1 MSLINQCG
9 NSYRAHWHE
18 ESSNQNRDERLRY
31 TFTKSNAETFERGFE
46 FGSHGVPN
54 LEDWHI
60 NSYLE
65 NIVTNELNFHIYWE
79 LPNVVLYATPARRFY
94 YW

>member
-31 TFTKSNAETFERGFE
+31 TLAKSNAEALERGFE
-46 FGSHGVPN
+46 FGSHGAPN
-54 LEDWHI
+54 LEDWYA
-60 NSYLE
+60 NSYLG
-65 NIVTNELNFHIYWE
+65 NTVINEVNFHIYWE
-79 LPNVVLYATPARRFY
+79 LPHVALYATSAHRF
-94 YW
+94 